1 MTNNI
6 TAMDGI
12 KLKLAPLYN
21 IARRWSYA
29 EECLLLELSRVPEHM
44 QEVDLVVQYWET
56 LPSQEKRFFPNSMLR
71 LLNDWCSILDTIAV
85 KHRATAS
92 PKLASISEKIHLG
105 YELKRV
111 EARVKELRKIL
122 DNEMSETPTPEHRIE
137 IKKLKARR
145 QELLTTLNLS
155 C

>member
-1 MTNNI
+1 MARLMAAIESMFEPNRRWTDYEI
-6 TAMDGI
+6 YT
-12 KLKLAPLYN
+12 LAE
-21 IARRWSYA
+21 IARHPTA
-29 EECLLLELSRVPEHM
+29 EQECETIVKFHASLPSDSKMFPFSVIRLLEKWVE
-44 QEVDLVVQYWET
+44 
-56 LPSQEKRFFPNSMLR
+56 
-71 LLNDWCSILDTIAV
+71 ILDRAGR
-85 KHRATAS
+85 HARATGS

-122 DNEMSETPTPEHRIE
+122 DNEMSETPTPEHRVE